1 MTASSNLLAWLEPTA
16 AVALRDTANARVLA
30 LALADFRRRQPLGL
44 PLLVLEQ
51 SLAAVTLDIRGT
63 ESWEEKRIAAS
74 LVELLIKHY
83 QLFRGL
89 GFEHADEALLAYARK
104 LTLTTT

>member
-1 MTASSNLLAWLEPTA
+1 MTDSSKLLAWLEPTA
-16 AVALRDTANARVLA
+16 AAALRDTANARVLA
-30 LALADFRRRQPLGL
+30 MALTGFRRRQPLGL
-44 PLLVLEQ
+44 SMLALEQ

-63 ESWEEKRIAAS
+63 ESWEEERIAAS

-89 GFEHADEALLAYARK
+89 GFEHADEALRAYAQK
-104 LTLTTT
+104 LILTTT